1 MGLDLLGSTCD
12 YLGFY
17 SVRLP
22 IFIID
27 PKWRL
32 GFVLDVEALNGR
44 KLCLEI
50 HLLFGKFEFC
60 VGRSQQ
66 SVYGFQNQPE
76 YLWVDKKAFL
86 VLGF

>member
-22 IFIID
+22 IFIIA

-44 KLCLEI
+44 KLCLENTCF
-50 HLLFGKFEFC
+50 LVNLN
-60 VGRSQQ
+60 
-66 SVYGFQNQPE
+66 SVSAAVNNQYRVFQNQPE
-76 YLWVDKKAFL
+76 CRGLIKKPF
-86 VLGF
+86 